1 MYFERRLQNN
11 LIKIRGS
18 FLDLLPWG
26 QITNSLGSIL
36 TICPKCLHHAV
47 PHQPAS
53 VTFLARKVNR
63 GSDHLVEIHLHKTC
77 TQDPDVK
84 LGNQEPRVEGVW
96 HVKGLHELFHVY
108 SLQWRNLRI
117 LGASHI
123 LSSKRLTWL
132 QCVSRMY
139 PHALSLAL
147 GICPANT
154 LLNRLWTKFFGW
166 WIWLLSSCFST
177 FFSSWSLDV
186 PVWKEVERGSKAKL
200 VCLSRAWQPLI
211 CLRGRL
217 SVVSSTLLH
226 TPAAET
232 PRFLY
237 KAMSFWHSEIC
248 RVSLSS
254 RWEQVCMFPPKSK
267 FSNWSFQLCLDGRLV
282 GRVVC
287 KAACFVTCR
296 HRAGFR
302 HMEREGVSS
311 SLKRGYAMEISSR
324 IRWI

>member
-1 MYFERRLQNN
+1 MYFERRLQDNFIN
-11 LIKIRGS
+11 IRGS

-63 GSDHLVEIHLHKTC
+63 GSDYLVEIHLHKTC

-177 FFSSWSLDV
+177 FFSSLSLDV

-200 VCLSRAWQPLI
+200 VCLSRALQPLI

-237 KAMSFWHSEIC
+237 KAMSFWHSEKC
-248 RVSLSS
+248 RVSQSC

-282 GRVVC
+282 GEVVC